1 MSNKYHQR
9 VIILNYSEDDV
20 PAFTNQADQNAWY
33 QALGRMVAYN
43 LQPDAVDDSTQIVT
57 GHLRRN
63 PLEICLSYPPPAVA
77 VRDDDGYRVHS
88 GTKSI
93 VDHHIWEAER
103 RMRDTGRSFTMGAVL
118 HNDNKWGFH
127 S

>member
-9 VIILNYSEDDV
+9 VFILNYAEDDV
-20 PAFTNQADQNAWY
+20 PTFSNQKDQNAWY
-33 QALGRMVAYN
+33 QALGRMVAYGM
-43 LQPDAVDDSTQIVT
+43 QRDAVDDSTQIVT
-57 GHLRRN
+57 AGMRRN
-63 PLEICLSYPPPAVA
+63 PIEICMNYKPPATT
-77 VRDDDGYRVHS
+77 VRDEDGNTVHA
-88 GTKSI
+88 GTKSM

-103 RMRDTGRSFTMGAVL
+103 HMRDTGRPFTMGAVL

>member
-20 PAFTNQADQNAWY
+20 PAFTNHADQNARY

-77 VRDDDGYRVHS
+77 VSDDDGYRVHS
-88 GTKSI
+88 GTKSM
-93 VDHHIWEAER
+93 VDHHIWEAQHHIS
-103 RMRDTGRSFTMGAVL
+103 DTGRPFTMGAVL